1 MSPLSGLSV
10 HLLNATPLP
19 RRSRSYAWMIPGNLV
34 GIAILIAILWRAL

>member
-1 MSPLSGLSV
+1 MTPLGRYGV
-10 HLLNATPLP
+10 HIVNVTPLP